1 MKELN
6 ALQSTVNQPRLAI
19 QNSETKKI
27 FVEKVQHRRSR
38 NGEQLFPQP
47 ATPLSLSR
55 KQGRRKFAGFSLKP
69 NASFPIRVLIVL
81 LNVAGERVA
90 VTVQQPILQPCGPAA
105 HNDMLVHF
113 HVTHRAVLVLEAA
126 FESALPAAKER
137 QLAETCIAVAERAP
151 QKEHLQ
157 CDVISIEVVILD
169 RPAHLFRE
177 QWCEGLVGIEQ
188 KNPIVGDREGLHGPL
203 PLFGPPAAIGELDYR
218 RVERARDLGGFVAAV
233 GGDNINL
240 AHTTQRF
247 QAARQNA
254 RLITHKNDDA
264 DREGDSRIRWPQ
276 RARLSQGA
284 HSDGG

>member
-81 LNVAGERVA
+81 LNIAGERVA
-90 VTVQQPILQPCGPAA
+90 VMMKQRIAEHPYIPV
-105 HNDMLVHF
+105 NDDVLVHF

-157 CDVISIEVVILD
+157 CDVISIEVVILIA
-169 RPAHLFRE
+169 RRISSASNGVRASSASSKRI
-177 QWCEGLVGIEQ
+177 QSYV
-188 KNPIVGDREGLHGPL
+188 
-203 PLFGPPAAIGELDYR
+203 IG
-218 RVERARDLGGFVAAV
+218 
-233 GGDNINL
+233 
-240 AHTTQRF
+240 
-247 QAARQNA
+247 
-254 RLITHKNDDA
+254 
-264 DREGDSRIRWPQ
+264 
-276 RARLSQGA
+276 
-284 HSDGG
+284 

>member
-6 ALQSTVNQPRLAI
+6 ALKSTVNQPRLAI

-90 VTVQQPILQPCGPAA
+90 VMVQQRILQPCGPAA

-137 QLAETCIAVAERAP
+137 QLAETCIAVGERGRLRASLRTGMMTLIGRVTV
-151 QKEHLQ
+151 ES
-157 CDVISIEVVILD
+157 VGRS
-169 RPAHLFRE
+169 
-177 QWCEGLVGIEQ
+177 GLGSASVRI
-188 KNPIVGDREGLHGPL
+188 PMGDRRQHLNVNEGVHKYARGYLLCADAVLLSGSNPL
-203 PLFGPPAAIGELDYR
+203 QKWQAR
-218 RVERARDLGGFVAAV
+218 RVRNSKTKFGTFGTRSRAVRGIWKALRTSRPLMRTRV
-233 GGDNINL
+233 L
-240 AHTTQRF
+240 AT
-247 QAARQNA
+247 
-254 RLITHKNDDA
+254 
-264 DREGDSRIRWPQ
+264 RWNPTY
-276 RARLSQGA
+276 
-284 HSDGG
+284 HSLPNFP